1 MTIARPDVS
10 VHARVRAA
18 ASALGP
24 SEGRVAAV
32 IMERPDEVVEWSA
45 AEVAEAAGTSTAT
58 VIRACQS
65 LGFRGFQHVRLE
77 LARSAPLAPRD
88 PQEAARANTF
98 DDAVDALRLAQERV
112 DPARIDAAT
121 RALRRARRVVLV
133 GNGFSGPPLQ
143 DLAMRMSGLGQP
155 VEAPVDPLAQQLA
168 VHSLT
173 GDDLCLALSYSGANV
188 QTLRAAAAASE
199 RGASLLLVTSYAR
212 SPLGRIAD
220 IVIATGPVG
229 SVHDLDPYLARLGHT
244 VVLHAL
250 HRGLAERT
258 ASVDVADMRH
268 VVADAL
274 SED

>member
-18 ASALGP
+18 AAALGP

-32 IMERPDEVVEWSA
+32 LMERPDEVVEWSA
-45 AEVAEAAGTSTAT
+45 AEVAETAGTSTAT

-88 PQEAARANTF
+88 PQDASRANTF
-98 DDAVDALRLAQERV
+98 DDAVDALRLAQESV
-112 DPARIDAAT
+112 DPARIIAAT
-121 RALRRARRVVLV
+121 EALRRARRVVLI

-143 DLAMRMSGLGQP
+143 DFAMRMSGLGRP

-173 GDDLCLALSYSGANV
+173 GDDLCVALSYSGANV
-188 QTLRAAAAASE
+188 QTLRACAAASE
-199 RGASLLLVTSYAR
+199 RGCSLVLVTSYAR

-220 IVIATGPVG
+220 VVIATGPVG

-258 ASVDVADMRH
+258 APVDVADMRH

>member
-121 RALRRARRVVLV
+121 RVLRRARRVVLV

-229 SVHDLDPYLARLGHT
+229 SVHDLDAYLARLGHT

>member
-18 ASALGP
+18 AAALGP
-24 SEGRVAAV
+24 SESRVAAV
-32 IMERPDEVVEWSA
+32 IMERPDDVVEWS
-45 AEVAEAAGTSTAT
+45 VAELAGAAGTSTAT

-65 LGFRGFQHVRLE
+65 LGFRGFQHLRLE

-88 PQEAARANTF
+88 PQDAAGTSTF
-98 DDAVDALRLAQERV
+98 DDAVDALRLAQESI
-112 DPARIDAAT
+112 DPTRITAAT
-121 RALRRARRVVLV
+121 EVLRRARRVVLV

-143 DLAMRMSGLGQP
+143 DLAMRLSGLGRP
-155 VEAPVDPLAQQLA
+155 VEAPVDPLAQQFA

-173 GDDLCLALSYSGANV
+173 GDDLCFALSYSGANV
-188 QTLRAAAAASE
+188 QTLRACSAAAE
-199 RGASLLLVTSYAR
+199 RGASVALVTSYAR
-212 SPLGRIAD
+212 SPLGRMAD

-229 SVHDLDPYLARLGHT
+229 SAHDLDPYLARLGHA

-250 HRGLAERT
+250 HSALAEQT
-258 ASVDVADMRH
+258 SSVDVDDMRH
-268 VVADAL
+268 VVVDAL

>member
-1 MTIARPDVS
+1 MTIVRPDVS

-24 SEGRVAAV
+24 SAGRVAAV
-32 IMERPDEVVEWSA
+32 IMERPDDVVDWSA
-45 AEVAEAAGTSTAT
+45 AELASAAGTSTAT

-65 LGFRGFQHVRLE
+65 LGFRGFQHLRLE
-77 LARSAPLAPRD
+77 LARSAPPVPRD
-88 PQEAARANTF
+88 QADAAGSSTF
-98 DDAVDALRLAQERV
+98 DDAVDALRLAQESV
-112 DPARIDAAT
+112 DPERIEAAVE
-121 RALRRARRVVLV
+121 ALRAARRVVLV

-143 DLAMRMSGLGQP
+143 DLAMRLSGLGRP
-155 VEAPVDPLAQQLA
+155 VEAPIDPLAQQFA

-173 GDDLCLALSYSGANV
+173 PGDLCLALSYSGANV
-188 QTLRAAAAASE
+188 QTLRACTAAAE
-199 RGASLLLVTSYAR
+199 RGATVALITSYTR
-212 SPLGRIAD
+212 SPLGRTAD

-229 SVHDLDPYLARLGHT
+229 SAHDLDPYLARLGHT

-250 HRGLAERT
+250 HGALARD
-258 ASVDVADMRH
+258 AGQADVAEMRH

>member
-1 MTIARPDVS
+1 MAIARPDVS
-10 VHARVRAA
+10 IHARVRAA

-32 IMERPDEVVEWSA
+32 IMERPDDVVEWSA
-45 AEVAEAAGTSTAT
+45 AELAAAAGTSTAT

-77 LARSAPLAPRD
+77 LARSVPLAPRD
-88 PQEAARANTF
+88 LQDASGMSTF
-98 DDAVDALRLAQERV
+98 DDAVDALRLAQESV
-112 DPARIDAAT
+112 DPAPIIAAT
-121 RALRRARRVVLV
+121 EVLRRARRVVLV

-143 DLAMRMSGLGQP
+143 DLAMRLSGLGRP

-173 GDDLCLALSYSGANV
+173 GEDLCFALSYSGANV
-188 QTLRAAAAASE
+188 QTLRACAAASE
-199 RGASLLLVTSYAR
+199 RGASVTLVTSYAR
-212 SPLGRIAD
+212 SPLGRLAD

-229 SVHDLDPYLARLGHT
+229 SAHDLDPYLARLGHA

-250 HRGLAERT
+250 HRALEERIP
-258 ASVDVADMRH
+258 SVDVDEMRH

-274 SED
+274 SEG

>member
-10 VHARVRAA
+10 VHARMRAA

-32 IMERPDEVVEWSA
+32 LMERPDDVVEWSA
-45 AEVAEAAGTSTAT
+45 AEVADAAGTSTAT

-88 PQEAARANTF
+88 PRGASRESTF
-98 DDAVDALRLAQERV
+98 DDAVDALRLAQQSV
-112 DPARIDAAT
+112 DPTRIVAVT
-121 RALRRARRVVLV
+121 EALRRAGRVILV

-143 DLAMRMSGLGQP
+143 DFAMRLSGLGRP

-173 GDDLCLALSYSGANV
+173 GDDLCFALSYSGANV
-188 QTLRAAAAASE
+188 QTIRACAAASE
-199 RGASLLLVTSYAR
+199 RGASVILVTSYAR

-220 IVIATGPVG
+220 VVIATGPVG

-250 HRGLAERT
+250 HHGLAERS
-258 ASVDVADMRH
+258 APVDAAGMRH

-274 SED
+274 SDD

>member
-121 RALRRARRVVLV
+121 RVLRRARRVVLV